1 MITFQSSSKTA
12 TDTSL
17 SHKVLD
23 GITPKFNR
31 RFVGIGRPIRMA
43 MVAAALREAGV
54 HSPSVL
60 PISVTRR

>member
-1 MITFQSSSKTA
+1 MITFQSSSQAAMT
-12 TDTSL
+12 TSP
-17 SHKVLD
+17 SQKVLD
-23 GITPKFNR
+23 GATPKFNR

-54 HSPSVL
+54 SSPRVL